1 MSSSNKQLIPIL
13 DMFRLAAALLVA
25 LVHYEIL
32 FGDFVIYGAFAT
44 TALSWFFVLSGF
56 ILAYNYSDLAGAEH
70 YKKYFRHRL
79 IRIYPTYFLAVMVS
93 GLLVSIG
100 YTVLGEAYFAEVR
113 RPFEVSYDLPE
124 VKDNAF
130 WLMAMLR
137 HLSFTQSVGSIETLN
152 LVFNGPLW
160 SLVLEVY
167 FYICFP
173 LLIVLIRPI
182 KTMTQIIAALV
193 LGYLL
198 QYLLILTFLPQADS
212 YDVMNLNRPVYTNP
226 LIRGLEFI
234 FGMLL
239 YKAYALLP
247 APEAAGRLRLWPVIL
262 ACLFYVLT
270 IVLSENF
277 VPYQYRMYFSAVP
290 AVVLLVWTL
299 ARTPWYPEG
308 RARRFCLWCGGMSYV
323 LYCFHWP
330 LMEMIQLWD
339 LLPPTLP
346 FAVHL
351 PLTVGILLLVCHII
365 YRFIETPVRKYCYRR
380 FDS

>member
-56 ILAYNYSDLAGAEH
+56 ILAYNYSDLVGAEH

-137 HLSFTQSVGSIETLN
+137 HLSFTQSIGSIETLN

-247 APEAAGRLRLWPVIL
+247 APEAGGRLRLWPVIL
-262 ACLFYVLT
+262 ACLFLCT
-270 IVLSENF
+270 DHCA
-277 VPYQYRMYFSAVP
+277 Q
-290 AVVLLVWTL
+290 
-299 ARTPWYPEG
+299 
-308 RARRFCLWCGGMSYV
+308 
-323 LYCFHWP
+323 
-330 LMEMIQLWD
+330 
-339 LLPPTLP
+339 
-346 FAVHL
+346 
-351 PLTVGILLLVCHII
+351 
-365 YRFIETPVRKYCYRR
+365 
-380 FDS
+380 